1 MQINY
6 HRINHI
12 LLIIMKKKT
21 ITLLTGML
29 ISACWMS
36 TLGQETPTIEPLQRL
51 RLTLVDN
58 ESDFSPVD
66 MQNTYKNTLRLSQ
79 PEGDCKFSAGL
90 LKQGD
95 NYITIT
101 RQGNS
106 ETQAA
111 EVARVNLQADIVKR
125 EDAQLSYLE
134 LTSTTVNQDGWTYR
148 GIGRTGTNGN
158 YRYYI
163 QSGDN
168 NHLTYTIPAGYEKGT
183 IMLYIA
189 TYTAGYFKING
200 TQQSQ
205 TTANA
210 WNQYF
215 LTDLGSGDQIKIQ
228 GCNSSGGNANSPNI
242 GAIYVFWYPKTI
254 VPSIS
259 ITPLLSMKQGD
270 NWGTATTL
278 GTTVNYQPNDLLD
291 FDGTHI
297 DIVDEFIAS
306 IDGNQL
312 TSSYGYLASLDANI
326 DWTTADMTGDF
337 YASID
342 FTAGDGESLSTAE
355 RVGPDN
361 WEYQLTIYY
370 TPSDPGVH
378 ALFLDETA
386 DFIYTMPNNFASNT
400 VNVTVTSITGSY
412 GSGNVVVNG
421 ENHNFTAGSSHTW
434 TLPVS
439 ANGVVRLQMA
449 ENDNYTCGITKV
461 VIQSGSGNG
470 TAKAP
475 QSQPAVS
482 RLQRADKPTLLN
494 DNGLKVISK
503 SLSIKK

>member
-1 MQINY
+1 
-6 HRINHI
+6 
-12 LLIIMKKKT
+12 MKKKT
-21 ITLLTGML
+21 ITLLTSL
-29 ISACWMS
+29 LVSAGWMS
-36 TLGQETPTIEPLQRL
+36 ALGQETPTVEPLQRL

-66 MQNTYKNTLRLSQ
+66 MQNTYTNTLRLSQ
-79 PEGDCKFSAGL
+79 PEGDNKLTAGL

-125 EDAQLSYLE
+125 ESAELSYLQ
-134 LTSTTVNQDGWTYR
+134 LTSTTVNQDGWTA
-148 GIGRTGTNGN
+148 NGLSSSWSTSG
-158 YRYYI
+158 YYI
-163 QSGDN
+163 RSGGSY
-168 NHLTYTIPAGYEKGT
+168 HLTYTIPAGYDGGFFV
-183 IMLYIA
+183 LYIY
-189 TYTAGYFKING
+189 TYSAGYFKING

-228 GCNSSGGNANSPNI
+228 GCNSSGSNANSPNI
-242 GAIYVFWYPKTI
+242 YGIYVYWYPSTL

-259 ITPLLSMKQGD
+259 VTPTLSMKQGE

-297 DIVDEFIAS
+297 DIVDQFIAS

-326 DWTTADMTGDF
+326 DWTHADMAGDF

-361 WEYQLTIYY
+361 WDYQLTIYY

-378 ALFLDETA
+378 ALFLDETS
-386 DFIYTMPNNFASNT
+386 DFIYTMPDNFASNT

-461 VIQSGSGNG
+461 VIQSGNG

-475 QSQPAVS
+475 QSQSAVS
-482 RLQRADKPTLLN
+482 RLQCSDKPVLLN
-494 DNGLKVISK
+494 DKGIKVISK